1 MPISIGLLSTYPPT
15 ACGIA
20 TFSHSLA
27 QELIRAGARVGVV
40 SMTDSVVENPPREVA
55 HQWVRG
61 DGNSAVAAIEELN
74 SHDLVMLEHE
84 FGIFSGQDGE
94 DVLKV
99 LSAVHVPLVTI
110 MHTVVT
116 HPTFNQRLIIECL
129 LARSSRIVVMTQVAR
144 QRLIDIY
151 FGKREAI
158 AVIPHGAPD
167 PSRYDLP
174 NISARTN
181 PYPVILTWGLI
192 GRGKGIEWA
201 IEAMSHL
208 RDLDP
213 MPHYYIVGQTHPKVV
228 EREGESYRNE
238 LRELVS
244 RWNLEECI
252 KFDSRYLDTEDLFE
266 IAHLADI
273 VLLPYDSVE
282 QVTSGVLA
290 EAVTAG
296 KPVIS
301 TGFPH
306 AVELLSSGA
315 GIIVERQSPDAIAS
329 AIRQLVTDANLLAQL
344 TAEAKRIGPDQLWSA
359 VADKYL
365 DLVFDVSH
373 ERQLRGVSA

>member
-1 MPISIGLLSTYPPT
+1 
-15 ACGIA
+15 
-20 TFSHSLA
+20 
-27 QELIRAGARVGVV
+27 
-40 SMTDSVVENPPREVA
+40 
-55 HQWVRG
+55 
-61 DGNSAVAAIEELN
+61 
-74 SHDLVMLEHE
+74 
-84 FGIFSGQDGE
+84 
-94 DVLKV
+94 
-99 LSAVHVPLVTI
+99 
-110 MHTVVT
+110 
-116 HPTFNQRLIIECL
+116 
-129 LARSSRIVVMTQVAR
+129 
-144 QRLIDIY
+144 
-151 FGKREAI
+151 
-158 AVIPHGAPD
+158 
-167 PSRYDLP
+167 
-174 NISARTN
+174 
-181 PYPVILTWGLI
+181 
-192 GRGKGIEWA
+192 
-201 IEAMSHL
+201 
-208 RDLDP
+208 